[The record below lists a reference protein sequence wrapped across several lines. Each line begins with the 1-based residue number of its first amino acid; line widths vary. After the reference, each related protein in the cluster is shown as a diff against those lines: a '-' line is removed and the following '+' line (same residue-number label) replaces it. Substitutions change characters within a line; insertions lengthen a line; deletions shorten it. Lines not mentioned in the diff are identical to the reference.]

1 MKDMKKYLTFNNIL
15 MFSVYIFIF
24 FILDYL
30 NIRTNGKFSDHG
42 LWLVFANL
50 IINITMAFLST
61 MLFILSSQNIKR
73 TKKNFKGEH
82 MSEIAVLFGILT
94 YGCTPCVVSFFA
106 ALSIPFAVVT
116 LPYAGLPYKFISLGI
131 ILIGLALVKRESKKE
146 ACEIKL
152 EN

>member
-1 MKDMKKYLTFNNIL
+1 MKDIKKYLTFNNIL

-50 IINITMAFLST
+50 IINIIMAFLST

-73 TKKNFKGEH
+73 TKKFFKGEH

-106 ALSIPFAVVT
+106 ALSVPFAVVT

-131 ILIGLALVKRESKKE
+131 ILIGIVLVKRESKKE